1 MRLADPINAYT
12 LYAVFYGQVVIEILF
27 RWRQLSRR
35 FFWPHLLFGMV
46 AASLGLPAA
55 AQGTGPNA
63 QSEKTSSSQFIG
75 NAARFDH
82 LIRLQE
88 AARRPSFT
96 VDYWHQHAIRTVI
109 RHLSF
114 TLAPQHLAEQASEL
128 PLAVQQLA
136 LIDSLHALLT
146 HQPQPFSLQPPVEKT
161 ALPRAES
168 FHDGYWL
175 AKVLGIRA
183 GPASDLC

>member
-1 MRLADPINAYT
+1 MI
-12 LYAVFYGQVVIEILF
+12 GILF
-27 RWRQLSRR
+27 RWRQFGRR

-46 AASLGLPAA
+46 AASLGLPVG
-55 AQGTGPNA
+55 AQGAGPDTA
-63 QSEKTSSSQFIG
+63 AEKPSSSQVIG
-75 NAARFDH
+75 NAVRFDH

-114 TLAPQHLAEQASEL
+114 TLAPQHLAEQKSEL

-146 HQPQPFSLQPPVEKT
+146 HQPQPVSLLTLTEKP
-161 ALPRAES
+161 LPPRAGS
-168 FHDGYWL
+168 FHGGRWL
-175 AKVLGIRA
+175 AQVLGIRA